1 MKIFQK
7 IIRKRPGCISNGGSS
22 NQYMSSVQ
30 VENVK
35 VDEGGGPDGTGVI
48 LATPITL
55 HVPGGTH
62 VVVKHNAGNI
72 GAGTNTIG
80 PREATPLQQMVN

>member
-1 MKIFQK
+1 MIKK
-7 IIRKRPGCISNGGSS
+7 CYHHVLLRGLL
-22 NQYMSSVQ
+22 NQNISSVQ

-35 VDEGGGPDGTGVI
+35 VDEGGGPIGTGVI
-48 LATPITL
+48 LATPSTL

-62 VVVKHNAGNI
+62 IVVKHNAGNI

-80 PREATPLQQMVN
+80 PRDATPLQQIVN